1 MRSNAYAERW
11 VRTARAE
18 LTDRM
23 LIAGRRHLLA
33 VLEDY
38 SAHYNQHR
46 PHRALNLRPPRRDD
60 IALVPTGFT
69 AAKVRRHRVLGGLIN
84 QYERAA

>member
-1 MRSNAYAERW
+1 VSVAI
-11 VRTARAE
+11 AR

-60 IALVPTGFT
+60 IALAPTDFT
-69 AAKVRRHRVLGGLIN
+69 AAKIGRHRVLGGLIN